1 MPGCGDEMS
10 IHDRYRITPLVSVF
24 AALLLCSHVAAAPQ
38 SPTAQAGQSA
48 QAQPQAGEPQESP
61 APAQP
66 AAGNGDEAPA
76 ANTTVAPPPDYVIG
90 AEDVLGVVFWR
101 EKEMSGDVTVRPDGM
116 ITLPLL
122 QDIKA
127 QGLTPDQLRA
137 QIQEAAGQYIQ
148 DPNVTVVVRKINSR
162 RVFINGEVGR
172 PGAYPLTTPLTVLQL
187 VAIAGGLSEFA
198 DAEEIKIMRQDG
210 KILEFN
216 YEDVSEGKNMEQ
228 NIRLRPG
235 DTIIVP

>member
-1 MPGCGDEMS
+1 MS
-10 IHDRYRITPLVSVF
+10 IPDRPRVTALVSAV
-24 AALLLCSHVAAAPQ
+24 AALLLCSTVAAAGQ
-38 SPTAQAGQSA
+38 SPTPQAGQPT
-48 QAQPQAGEPQESP
+48 QPQESP
-61 APAQP
+61 APTEP

-76 ANTTVAPPPDYVIG
+76 ADTTVAPPPDYVIG

-122 QDIKA
+122 QDVQA
-127 QGLTPDQLRA
+127 EGLTPDQLRA
-137 QIQEAAGQYIQ
+137 QVQEAAGKYIQ
-148 DPNVTVVVRKINSR
+148 DPSVTVVVRKINSR

-198 DAEEIKIMRQDG
+198 DADDIKIMRQDG
-210 KILEFN
+210 EIVEFN
-216 YEDVSEGKNMEQ
+216 YKDVARGRNMEQ